1 MELRLYWQIVKKRLW
16 LVAALVGLF
25 ALSYAIWG
33 TRPPTTY
40 SAAMRFTVGLKPELS
55 DGTYYTYDRYYAWR
69 TAEYLLDDLAEVIKS
84 AAFAQDVA
92 QLSGLHI
99 PPGTIQ
105 GATSA
110 GKLHRILTV
119 IISWPDPDELGRI
132 SEASV
137 HILQNQSDRYFS
149 QLATDSAVVAL
160 IDPPAIGPVD
170 LSLRQ
175 RLDLPLRLLLAL
187 LTGIALTFVLD
198 YLDDTVRHSADLADT
213 QLPILAEIPTC
224 RSWLANLLRPRST
237 P

>member
-149 QLATDSAVVAL
+149 QLAKMCIRDRLWTLREGESIVREGEIVSAFALEKLAVLGLLEAKTNWQSQAGVVLFSLILVTAL
-160 IDPPAIGPVD
+160 GAYIARCQPLL
-170 LSLRQ
+170 LSL
-175 RLDLPLRLLLAL
+175 
-187 LTGIALTFVLD
+187 I
-198 YLDDTVRHSADLADT
+198 H
-213 QLPILAEIPTC
+213 I
-224 RSWLANLLRPRST
+224 
-237 P
+237 